1 MKGTFFL
8 IGHLFAL
15 LSPLGATELRFAKIF
30 TDHGVLQRNMFVS
43 VWGWAEPEVE
53 VTVEFSGQKKK
64 TTTDKTGKWMIKLD
78 AMKANIQGQELK
90 ATAVGSSVILKD
102 ILVGEVW
109 LASGQSNMGFSISK
123 STHAEEARKLIP
135 HPSLRRFKVGSY
147 IATKPLA
154 EIGED
159 AAFQH
164 SHWVGM
170 RSSPVQA
177 YLYWTQANQRQR
189 KH

>member
-1 MKGTFFL
+1 MPMKGTFFL

-15 LSPLGATELRFAKIF
+15 LSSLGATELRFAKIF
-30 TDHGVLQRNMFVS
+30 TDHGVLQRNMFVP

-64 TTTDKTGKWMIKLD
+64 TATDKTGKWMIKLN

-109 LASGQSNMGFSISK
+109 LASGQSN
-123 STHAEEARKLIP
+123 
-135 HPSLRRFKVGSY
+135 
-147 IATKPLA
+147 
-154 EIGED
+154 
-159 AAFQH
+159 
-164 SHWVGM
+164 
-170 RSSPVQA
+170 
-177 YLYWTQANQRQR
+177 
-189 KH
+189 